1 MVFWLF
7 TACPVFRHRHWPL
20 AVARGKRETTW
31 IVMSEFGNKVVG
43 GISDL
48 MRAASIG
55 DTAQV
60 QRLLANG
67 VEVNARDMFENTAL
81 IFAAGGGHIDVV
93 QLLLDRGADV
103 DASNHINVT
112 ALKVAVS
119 KGHVRIVQL
128 IENIIAK
135 RQTEGAILAE
145 DHLAEVHIDYLA
157 PLLGRQDLSN
167 SKSERE
173 AEAVSSY
180 ESKLHQLR
188 ESEGTTPPTTGSPVS
203 HTTLETQ
210 SHVPLHVSGVVERL
224 ITALEALRS
233 SNPPP
238 TATVSVADVAHK
250 IMLTLPEATMLTG
263 LSRNHLRQAIE
274 KGLLKGKL
282 IERGWRVKRADLDDY
297 VENL

>member
-1 MVFWLF
+1 
-7 TACPVFRHRHWPL
+7 
-20 AVARGKRETTW
+20 
-31 IVMSEFGNKVVG
+31 MSEFGNKVVG

-48 MRAASIG
+48 MRAASKG
-55 DTAQV
+55 DTGLV
-60 QRLLANG
+60 QRLLSNG

-81 IFAAGGGHIDVV
+81 IFAAGGGHVDVV

-103 DASNHINVT
+103 EASNHINVT

-135 RQTEGAILAE
+135 RQQTEGAILAG

-157 PLLGRQDLSN
+157 PLLAGQDLSN

-173 AEAVSSY
+173 AEAASSY
-180 ESKLHQLR
+180 ESKLHQLG
-188 ESEGTTPPTTGSPVS
+188 ESEGTIPPTTGSPVS

-210 SHVPLHVSGVVERL
+210 SHVPLQVPGVVERL

-238 TATVSVADVAHK
+238 TATVSVADIAHK